1 MRKPHF
7 PIPRE
12 EDESP
17 ATSDDDEDDHERPS
31 GVCFRVLEESGMR
44 PTLPQLPA
52 QMLFLRRIPVLAV
65 PLAELQ
71 VLPLDHRA
79 AFVLSRIDGVSNV
92 EMILDVC
99 AMKWDEALLIL
110 DELIDLGVIRLT

>member
-12 EDESP
+12 EDDSP
-17 ATSDDDEDDHERPS
+17 ETNEDDHERES
-31 GVCFRVLEESGMR
+31 GVCFRVLDESGMR

-71 VLPLDHRA
+71 VLPLDPRA

>member
-1 MRKPHF
+1 MRKPHS

-12 EDESP
+12 EDETP
-17 ATSDDDEDDHERPS
+17 AFEENDDERES

-52 QMLFLRRIPVLAV
+52 QSIFLRRVPVLAL

-79 AFVLSRIDGVSNV
+79 AFVLSRIDGISNV